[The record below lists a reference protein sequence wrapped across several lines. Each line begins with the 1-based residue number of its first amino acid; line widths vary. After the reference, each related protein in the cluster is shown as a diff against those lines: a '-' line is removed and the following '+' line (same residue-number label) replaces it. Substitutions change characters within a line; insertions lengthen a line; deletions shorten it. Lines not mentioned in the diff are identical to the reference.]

1 MKPQRIERIVQ
12 VIEMLSDGQFHS
24 GEALGEKLH
33 VSRTAIS
40 QYIKDVQALGI
51 DVFRVTGKGYKF
63 AKELKLLDLERVTNY
78 LRAND
83 ENVENV
89 HLERVIG
96 STNDFI
102 KHALNSPIDSGY
114 AVFSEAQTEGR
125 GRRGKRWISPFGS
138 NLYMSMY
145 WRLEDGMGA
154 AMGLSLAL
162 GTVIAELLSELG
174 VYDVEVKWPND
185 VIVDGKKVAGI
196 LIELEGQALGVAHAI
211 IGIGINIQMPKW
223 LGEQIDQP
231 WTDLSTLLNNNFD
244 RNQLAALLLAKC
256 RKALKLYEGEGLKPF
271 ISRWQKFD
279 RLALKPVRII
289 MGEKEL
295 HGIAEGIDESGALL
309 VKRDGKLERFHAGE
323 VSLRYGA

>member
-1 MKPQRIERIVQ
+1 MKPQRVERITQ
-12 VIEMLSDGQFHS
+12 IIEILSDGQFHS
-24 GEALGEKLH
+24 GEKLGAQLD

-63 AKELKLLDLERVTNY
+63 ANELKLLHLNVISDFLNS
-78 LRAND
+78 NQ
-83 ENVENV
+83 ENAQDI
-89 HLERVIG
+89 HLERVVG

-102 KHALNSPIDSGY
+102 KHAITHNIDSGY
-114 AVFSEAQTEGR
+114 AVFSEAQTAGR
-125 GRRGKRWISPFGS
+125 GRRGKRWVSPFGS

-185 VIVDGKKVAGI
+185 VIVNGKKLAGI
-196 LIELEGQALGVAHAI
+196 LIELEGQALGVAHVI
-211 IGIGINIQMPKW
+211 IGIGVNIKMPSW
-223 LGEQIDQP
+223 LADQIDQP

-244 RNQLAALLLAKC
+244 RNHIAAMLLAKC
-256 RKALKLYEGEGLKPF
+256 RQALRVYEQEGLKPF
-271 ISRWQKFD
+271 ISRWQRFD
-279 RLALKPVRII
+279 RLAMKPVRII
-289 MGEKEL
+289 MGDKEL

>member
-1 MKPQRIERIVQ
+1 MKPQRIERIIQ
-12 VIEMLSDGQFHS
+12 VIEILSDGQFHS
-24 GEALGEKLH
+24 GEDLGVILN

-63 AKELKLLDLERVTNY
+63 ASEVKLLDLDKVSGY
-78 LRAND
+78 LEQQD
-83 ENVENV
+83 EDIQNIY
-89 HLERVIG
+89 LERVIG

-102 KHALNSPIDSGY
+102 KHAISDDIKSGM

-125 GRRGKRWISPFGS
+125 GRRGKRWVSPFGS

-145 WRLEDGMGA
+145 WRLDDGMGA

-185 VIVDGKKVAGI
+185 VIVNGKKIAGI

-211 IGIGINIQMPKW
+211 IGIGINIQMPSW
-223 LGEQIDQP
+223 LANQIDQP
-231 WTDLSTLLNNNFD
+231 WTDLSSVLNAKFD
-244 RNQLAALLLAKC
+244 RNHIAALLLKNC
-256 RKALKLYEGEGLKPF
+256 RKALREYEANGLEPF
-271 ISRWQKFD
+271 VTRWQKFD
-279 RLALKPVRII
+279 RLAHKPVRII
-289 MGEKEL
+289 MGDREL
-295 HGIAEGIDESGALL
+295 HGIAEGIDGSGALL